1 MGEVSFGK
9 LFVNDTTAVRVAMKP
24 WSWGRKSLSVVNQLV
39 GDGVVNDFAG
49 IFFVAETSVN
59 RNLNSFCPVAVA
71 NRSKSVL

>member
-1 MGEVSFGK
+1 M
-9 LFVNDTTAVRVAMKP
+9 
-24 WSWGRKSLSVVNQLV
+24 